1 MNSVQYIKDQAHLDP
16 EAADLLSPK
25 EMALMDG
32 SPKMRQVGERLNNR
46 PSHLSRWQASSS
58 ITAHASTQSITL
70 EVLL

>member
-46 PSHLSRWQASSS
+46 PSHLSRDDRLHLQ
-58 ITAHASTQSITL
+58 
-70 EVLL
+70 LLPMHPLSLLH